1 MSTKDGA
8 GVSPLQDQL
17 LSQSEYEA
25 HGQWVWPQAVSI
37 KYTNT
42 RYVVANLFRKRT
54 GKEVDYGLSP
64 DSILFV
70 LLQQAHSAY

>member
-54 GKEVDYGLSP
+54 EKEVDYGLSP
-64 DSILFV
+64 DSD

>member
-54 GKEVDYGLSP
+54 GKEVDYGLPP
-64 DSILFV
+64 DSD